1 MKNIWVIYM
10 GNIYVGFKIRQIN
23 WDEESNNNNNNIYL
37 LNS

>member
-1 MKNIWVIYM
+1 MTINDVFLKSLT
-10 GNIYVGFKIRQIN
+10 FKIRQIN